1 VNVRIN
7 FPKSFSPTAK
17 DLILR
22 LLRANPN
29 ERLSLQE
36 IMNHPWM
43 STHQPIR
50 ATITQQVVSEALPSE
65 ETLAEQPS
73 KPFTENEYR
82 VLSRPTP
89 QETTS
94 ESPRPAPPAAV
105 ASPQPAEETKE
116 PPRPREETKEP
127 PRPREEAKAEP
138 PKTTYT
144 QEMIHL
150 EADLKSSK
158 TESSQLKNTL
168 KTVTIHSERVG
179 IGASGE
185 SDKGPRS
192 HSQQVRARM

>member
-1 VNVRIN
+1 MNVRIN

-22 LLRANPN
+22 LLRSNPN

-50 ATITQQVVSEALPSE
+50 ATITQQLVPEPLPSE

-73 KPFTENEYR
+73 KPFTESEYR

-89 QETTS
+89 QEPLP

-105 ASPQPAEETKE
+105 APQPVEETKE
-116 PPRPREETKEP
+116 VPRPREETKEP
-127 PRPREEAKAEP
+127 QRPREEAKAEA

-158 TESSQLKNTL
+158 TESSQLKNQL
-168 KTVTIHSERVG
+168 KTVRIHPERGRV
-179 IGASGE
+179 GASG
-185 SDKGPRS
+185 GTNQRLGS
-192 HSQQVRARM
+192 HSEQVGAGV

>member
-22 LLRANPN
+22 LLRSNPN

-36 IMNHPWM
+36 IMNHPWI

-50 ATITQQVVSEALPSE
+50 ATITQQLVPEALPSE

-89 QETTS
+89 QEPLP
-94 ESPRPAPPAAV
+94 ESPRPAPPAAID
-105 ASPQPAEETKE
+105 PQPVEETKE
-116 PPRPREETKEP
+116 PLRPREETREP
-127 PRPREEAKAEP
+127 QRPREEAKAEA
-138 PKTTYT
+138 PKPTYT
-144 QEMIHL
+144 QEMLHL

-158 TESSQLKNTL
+158 TESSQLKNQL
-168 KTVTIHSERVG
+168 KTVTIHPERG
-179 IGASGE
+179 GAGASG
-185 SDKGPRS
+185 GTNQGLGS
-192 HSQQVRARM
+192 HSRQVGAGV

>member
-1 VNVRIN
+1 MNVRIN

-22 LLRANPN
+22 LLRSNPN

-36 IMNHPWM
+36 IMNHPWI

-50 ATITQQVVSEALPSE
+50 ATITQQLVPEALPSE

-89 QETTS
+89 QEPLP
-94 ESPRPAPPAAV
+94 ESPRPAPPAAID
-105 ASPQPAEETKE
+105 PQPVEETKE
-116 PPRPREETKEP
+116 PLRPREETREP
-127 PRPREEAKAEP
+127 QRPREEAKAEA
-138 PKTTYT
+138 PKPTYT
-144 QEMIHL
+144 QEMLHL

-158 TESSQLKNTL
+158 TESSQLKNQL
-168 KTVTIHSERVG
+168 KTVTIHLERSRA
-179 IGASGE
+179 GASG
-185 SDKGPRS
+185 GTNQGLGS
-192 HSQQVRARM
+192 HSRQVGAGV